1 MPDKVPLGSGFPG
14 GRSEVK
20 ERGGK
25 ILVADSELESSQIQD
40 LAEIIPKLLEVKA
53 KHKVPFRFSVRVEM
67 GDGKFAPTAKFMK
80 DANNL
85 LKRIKEGLELK

>member
-1 MPDKVPLGSGFPG
+1 M
-14 GRSEVK
+14 K

-25 ILVADSELESSQIQD
+25 ILIADSELEPSQIQD
-40 LAEIIPKLLEVKA
+40 LAEIMPKLLEVKA
-53 KHKVPFRFSVRVEM
+53 KHKVPFRFSARGEM
-67 GDGKFAPTAKFMK
+67 GDGKFAPSAESMK

>member
-1 MPDKVPLGSGFPG
+1 M
-14 GRSEVK
+14 K

-25 ILVADSELESSQIQD
+25 ILVADSELEPSQIQD

-53 KHKVPFRFSVRVEM
+53 KHKIPFRFSVRVEM
-67 GDGKFAPTAKFMK
+67 GDGKFAPTPESMK

>member
-1 MPDKVPLGSGFPG
+1 MPGEVPLGSGFPG

-25 ILVADSELESSQIQD
+25 IFVADSELEPSQIQD
-40 LAEIIPKLLEVKA
+40 LAEIMPKLLEVKA
-53 KHKVPFRFSVRVEM
+53 KQKVPFRFSVRVEM
-67 GDGKFAPTAKFMK
+67 GDGKFAPSAESMK